1 LRLAPLPH
9 AQHVTCFAQ
18 YVNDLFD
25 LFDKYARLLVWF
37 TPERE
42 GRLERMTTPIWS
54 QRFFATTR
62 GQIILLLRRASRTV
76 EEMAQA
82 LGLTDNAVRAHL
94 ATLERDGLVE
104 QQGARRGAGKPAFIY
119 ALTPAAE
126 RLFPKA
132 YEPVL
137 HQLLDTLEA
146 RQRPEQIE
154 EILRETGRHLAQGLA
169 APEGDLLAR
178 VEGAKETLNALGG
191 LAEVEEREREYWI
204 QGQRCPLASI
214 VPDHPQMCQ
223 LAEALVS
230 ELVGAPAQEQCDQ
243 GDAPRCR
250 FSIEKPA

>member
-1 LRLAPLPH
+1 MPLW
-9 AQHVTCFAQ
+9 
-18 YVNDLFD
+18 N
-25 LFDKYARLLVWF
+25 
-37 TPERE
+37 
-42 GRLERMTTPIWS
+42 

-62 GQIILLLRRASRTV
+62 GRLVLLLRRASRTV
-76 EEMAQA
+76 EDLAQA

-104 QQGARRGAGKPAFIY
+104 QQGERRGAGKPASIY
-119 ALTPAAE
+119 ALAPAAE

-154 EILRETGRHLAQGLA
+154 ELLGATGRHMAQSLS
-169 APEGDLLAR
+169 APEGDLRAR
-178 VEGAKETLNALGG
+178 VGAAAEALNELGG
-191 LAEVEEREREYWI
+191 LAEVEEGEREIWI
-204 QGQRCPLASI
+204 QSQRCPLASI
-214 VPDHPQMCQ
+214 VPDHPEMCR

-243 GDAPRCR
+243 GASPRCR
-250 FSIEKPA
+250 FAFAKPA